1 MNSPKKLEKVQAIAK
16 KTCEKVQRT
25 PKIRTESSSD
35 PL

>member
-1 MNSPKKLEKVQAIAK
+1 MNSTKKHEKVQTIAK